1 MANKDSASELIR
13 ARDISGF
20 DRWSLPSF
28 DPDAP
33 EPERPEEPQTAAL
46 PEPEPEPQIEEVPV
60 EAVKPKRVSNVNG
73 RRLPQGPSVRAAASK
88 STISS
93 SR

>member
-33 EPERPEEPQTAAL
+33 EPDAAILPDIHDPSPSGMRP
-46 PEPEPEPQIEEVPV
+46 
-60 EAVKPKRVSNVNG
+60 AVRP
-73 RRLPQGPSVRAAASK
+73 RR
-88 STISS
+88 
-93 SR
+93 